1 MPTTDITSRDEIEAL
16 MQEGGPAALIDFW
29 ASWCGPCRAMAP
41 VYEEVA
47 QLMADEPVDF
57 LKVNTE
63 KYPDIASAF
72 NIRSLPSVVVVLN
85 GEVQD
90 VMVGVQDHLSIKRVA
105 ERVVSRANGEGFLQR
120 IFGS

>member
-1 MPTTDITSRDEIEAL
+1 MHTTDITSRDEIEAL

-47 QLMADEPVDF
+47 RLMADEPVEF

-63 KYPDIASAF
+63 EHPEIAAAF
-72 NIRSLPSVVVVLN
+72 NIRSLPTVVVVQN

-90 VMVGVQDHLSIKRVA
+90 VMVGVQDHLSLKRVA
-105 ERVVSRANGEGFLQR
+105 ERVVSRTNGDGFLKR
-120 IFGS
+120 LFG